1 MKNFTFV
8 ITCRNNESTLAD
20 CIDSCKKL
28 DSEILIADINSSDK
42 SSDIIEKIGCKTIFF
57 GFHNDYAKIKNKII
71 NECET
76 EWMMFLNANE
86 IILKGLDKIQE
97 YIEGKDCRRIS
108 VIQEQVIT
116 KPIRLINKSNNCIFS
131 NPVFEHISHS
141 SIHSDI
147 FVKSQ
152 TIDRY
157 EENMEIIKNW
167 MKEKPLV
174 AQTHYY
180 LSCIYL
186 GKSKWDDFIRT
197 ANYYLFLEKNKPM
210 SYFMTKYY
218 LAMIYAYVE
227 KNYKLASQQL
237 FELIIEKPLMAEY
250 WCLLGDIYYSLD
262 KFEKAFHFYEN
273 AMLLGSRRLKS
284 DEFPFHI
291 EKYKKHPEEMMLN
304 CKNVI
309 NSSKLYKSNK

>member
-8 ITCRNNESTLAD
+8 ITCRNNESTLTE

-28 DSEILIADINSSDK
+28 DSEILIADINSSDN

-86 IILKGLDKIQE
+86 IMLKGLDKIQE

-108 VIQEQVIT
+108 VIQEQVVT

-141 SIHSDI
+141 SKHSDI

-174 AQTHYY
+174 AQTHY
-180 LSCIYL
+180 
-186 GKSKWDDFIRT
+186 
-197 ANYYLFLEKNKPM
+197 
-210 SYFMTKYY
+210 
-218 LAMIYAYVE
+218 
-227 KNYKLASQQL
+227 
-237 FELIIEKPLMAEY
+237 
-250 WCLLGDIYYSLD
+250 
-262 KFEKAFHFYEN
+262 
-273 AMLLGSRRLKS
+273 
-284 DEFPFHI
+284 
-291 EKYKKHPEEMMLN
+291 
-304 CKNVI
+304 
-309 NSSKLYKSNK
+309 